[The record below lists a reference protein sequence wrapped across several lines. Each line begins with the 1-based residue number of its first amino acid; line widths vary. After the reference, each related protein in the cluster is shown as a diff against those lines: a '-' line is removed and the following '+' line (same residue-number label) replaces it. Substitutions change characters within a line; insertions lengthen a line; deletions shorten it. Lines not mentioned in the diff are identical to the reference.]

1 MKTIRLKKDN
11 LITQL
16 NYSKMKDKFI
26 KIKLMINKR
35 LYKQEKKK
43 LLNFKG
49 KFSKTKTRF
58 AKNKSKFFHHREIKL
73 SEKS

>member
-1 MKTIRLKKDN
+1 
-11 LITQL
+11 
-16 NYSKMKDKFI
+16 MKDKFI